1 MPPRRRASR
10 APPRRARRRLVRR
23 AGGGQGP
30 VGRAPPRRAHVLS
43 RRPPHLL
50 ESSAG
55 ATRPAR
61 AHNFVSQ
68 LQFLSLQA
76 LRRFLYLFLFKSHCA
91 RSPIV
96 KAQVKGL
103 VSNCQLTTQQALG
116 PLDLEAVCTPQSPH
130 GLALTTLK
138 ALRGGSRPGCGRVSP
153 LASRVTRVGLETRRP
168 QQCAPVPHE
177 PRATSHV
184 RCRCPECPR

>member
-1 MPPRRRASR
+1 MTRGITDQRGPVRGASDLSQTGAPLRGAPMKRAQRRLSTTVPTPCARLRRVEVPPRRRASR

-43 RRPPHLL
+43 RRAPHLL

-96 KAQVKGL
+96 EAQVKGL
-103 VSNCQLTTQQALG
+103 VSKTANDSLL
-116 PLDLEAVCTPQSPH
+116 S
-130 GLALTTLK
+130 K
-138 ALRGGSRPGCGRVSP
+138 RSRPSI
-153 LASRVTRVGLETRRP
+153 
-168 QQCAPVPHE
+168 
-177 PRATSHV
+177 
-184 RCRCPECPR
+184 